1 MNRDQIA
8 PLLLAL
14 LAVLALA
21 ASAATLNS
29 VRHVQFGVGGSDEGI
44 GHGDS
49 GSSFDL
55 GSPKPLNTS
64 GTDSSILTL
73 IFRVLVGLFILIGLI
88 GLVIVASRAGWRSV
102 LQIAVPVAFI
112 FFLILIILYAFDGF
126 STANQ
131 SGQGGMLGDESSL
144 PSGGSLNG
152 VSETVPSLTNDLSTI
167 VLALL
172 GVTVL
177 IAAIVLV
184 RATGDDSI
192 FRDSDSGTDESG
204 SESST
209 VESAAV
215 GEAAGRAADRIET
228 DTSLSNAIYSAW
240 KEMTTHLDLPRETS
254 TPGEFAEA
262 AVASGMARDD
272 VDELTE
278 LFEATRYGG
287 IDASEER
294 EQRALAALRRI
305 EQEYAESEGDR

>member
-1 MNRDQIA
+1 MNKDQLV
-8 PLLLAL
+8 PLLLAV

-29 VRHVQFGVGGSDEGI
+29 VNHGSVGIGGSDEGI
-44 GHGDS
+44 GSGDS
-49 GSSFDL
+49 GSSIDT
-55 GSPKPLNTS
+55 GSPKSLDTS
-64 GTDSSILTL
+64 DQGSSVITS
-73 IFRVLVGLFILIGLI
+73 IFRALFGLLILLGFIC
-88 GLVIVASRAGWRSV
+88 LVIVVSQAGWRSV
-102 LQIAVPVAFI
+102 LRSAVPVVFI
-112 FFLILIILYAFDGF
+112 MLLIFALLYAFNGF
-126 STANQ
+126 TNGNQ
-131 SGQGGMLGDESSL
+131 SKQGGMLGDELSL
-144 PSGGSLNG
+144 PSGGSLNS
-152 VSETVPSLTNDLSTI
+152 VTEIAPTITNDFSTI

-177 IAAIVLV
+177 IAAVVLV

-192 FRDSDSGTDESG
+192 FRGSDPETDESG
-204 SESST
+204 VESAT
-209 VESAAV
+209 AESAAV

-228 DTSLSNAIYSAW
+228 DTPLSNAVYSAW

-254 TPGEFAEA
+254 TPGEFAET

-305 EQEYAESEGDR
+305 EQEYAKAEEDR